1 MIKLNTLLK
10 PNSQPVP
17 SGSSRESRSPRVP
30 IHSFFRPTNYSEI
43 TQRIATFY
51 AVNPITFFPDKIEE
65 SDGTPF
71 FGTVKEALHNHVM
84 MM

>member
-1 MIKLNTLLK
+1 MITFAK

-17 SGSSRESRSPRVP
+17 SDSEYQRPVSSASLLT
-30 IHSFFRPTNYSEI
+30 FFQPTNYSEI

-51 AVNPITFFPDKIEE
+51 AVNPITYFPDRISE

-71 FGTVKEALHNHVM
+71 LPAEKEALIEYVSM
-84 MM
+84 M